1 MLIRFL
7 VCLFSSY
14 ISHLTATEDDVHDLC
29 VLLLQGHGPIHVP
42 ETHRLSLTVFLF
54 HYRKC
59 NLFIKRL
66 DERMKYKSEL
76 EKGRPS
82 CAPWGLVGH

>member
-1 MLIRFL
+1 MFMS
-7 VCLFSSY
+7 VCF
-14 ISHLTATEDDVHDLC
+14 A
-29 VLLLQGHGPIHVP
+29 LLGHGPIHVP
-42 ETHRLSLTVFLF
+42 ETRSLSPSVFLF

-66 DERMKYKSEL
+66 EERMNYKSEL

-82 CAPWGLVGH
+82 CAPPGLVGC